1 MTIRF
6 LRNKVV
12 EVRPLSDGSLAVS
25 WRLTDDLLKAEVN
38 LTVQP
43 PDLEI
48 VQAEARLDRLVP
60 RSWSTASDLIKKIEG
75 VRVGAG
81 LRKIVQGL
89 LGGPNGC
96 MVLVNAVLESA
107 NAVILHFTR
116 PVIQEGENL
125 EGDEKLANLREM
137 IKNNPRLV
145 RSCVAFQDDSPIMQG
160 LQGDKNDHV

>member
-1 MTIRF
+1 MTLRF

-12 EVRPLSDGSLAVS
+12 EVSPQADGRLAVS
-25 WRLTDDLLKAEVN
+25 WRQTDDLLKAEVN
-38 LTVQP
+38 ICVQL

-48 VQAEARLDRLVP
+48 VEASAELSRLVP
-60 RSWSTASDLIKKIEG
+60 EAWSQAGEMIKKVEG

-89 LGGPNGC
+89 LGGAQGC
-96 MVLVNAVLESA
+96 PLLVRAVLESA

-116 PVIQEGENL
+116 PVLQNLEKL
-125 EGDEKLANLREM
+125 EGDDSLAGIREM
-137 IKNNPRLV
+137 VKNNPRLV

-160 LQGDKNDHV
+160 LGSGDR

>member
-12 EVRPLSDGSLAVS
+12 EVSPQSDGSILVS
-25 WRLTDDLLKAEVN
+25 WRQTDDLLKAEVN
-38 LTVQP
+38 MTVQP

-48 VQAEARLDRLVP
+48 IAASAILDRLVP
-60 RSWSTASDLIKKIEG
+60 RAWSNAEESIKKIEG

-89 LGGPNGC
+89 LGGPQGC
-96 MVLVNAVLESA
+96 PLLVYAVLESA

-116 PVIQEGENL
+116 PFLQVSEKL
-125 EGDEKLANLREM
+125 EGDEMLASLKEM
-137 IKNNPRLV
+137 ITNNPRLV
-145 RSCVAFQDDSPIMQG
+145 RSCVAFQDESPIMRDVNSG
-160 LQGDKNDHV
+160 P

>member
-12 EVRPLSDGSLAVS
+12 EVSPLSDGSLAVS

-38 LTVQP
+38 LRVQP

-48 VQAEARLDRLVP
+48 VEAAAELGRLVP
-60 RSWSTASDLIKKIEG
+60 KAWSAAPELIKKIEG
-75 VRVGAG
+75 VRVGSG
-81 LRKIVQGL
+81 LRKIVPGL

-96 MVLVNAVLESA
+96 SVLVHAVLESA

-116 PVIQEGENL
+116 PVVQAGEHLEGES
-125 EGDEKLANLREM
+125 KLANLREM
-137 IKNNPRLV
+137 VKNNPRLV

-160 LQGDKNDHV
+160 LGDKYDHV

>member
-1 MTIRF
+1 MTRRF

-12 EVRPLSDGSLAVS
+12 EVTSLPDGSLAVS

-38 LTVQP
+38 LIVQP

-48 VQAEARLDRLVP
+48 VQAEAGLKRLVP
-60 RSWSTASDLIKKIEG
+60 KAWSTAPELIKKIEG
-75 VRVGAG
+75 VRVGGG
-81 LRKIVQGL
+81 LRKIAQGL

-96 MVLVNAVLESA
+96 SVLVNAVLESA

-116 PVIQEGENL
+116 PVVQVGESLEGE
-125 EGDEKLANLREM
+125 EKLANLREM

-145 RSCVAFQDDSPIMQG
+145 RSCVAFQDDSPIMQNINRG
-160 LQGDKNDHV
+160 KNDNV

>member
-12 EVRPLSDGSLAVS
+12 EVGPRSDGSIAVS
-25 WRLTDDLLKAEVN
+25 WRLSDDLLKAEVN
-38 LTVQP
+38 ITVQL

-48 VQAEARLDRLVP
+48 VEASANLDRLVP
-60 RSWSTASDLIKKIEG
+60 EAWSQAGDLIKKIEG

-89 LGGPNGC
+89 LGGPQGC
-96 MVLVNAVLESA
+96 PLLVYAVLESA

-116 PVIQEGENL
+116 PVLQVSENL
-125 EGDEKLANLREM
+125 EGDEMLASLKEM
-137 IKNNPRLV
+137 VRNNPRLV
-145 RSCVAFQDDSPIMQG
+145 RSCVAFQDDSPIMQD
-160 LQGDKNDHV
+160 LVPEDR

>member
-12 EVRPLSDGSLAVS
+12 EVSPLSDGSLAVS

-38 LTVQP
+38 LRVQP

-48 VQAEARLDRLVP
+48 VQAEAKLERLVP
-60 RSWSTASDLIKKIEG
+60 RAWSSAPELIKKIEG

-96 MVLVNAVLESA
+96 SVLVHAVLEIA

-116 PVIQEGENL
+116 PVLQAGERLEGE
-125 EGDEKLANLREM
+125 EKLANLREM

-145 RSCVAFQDDSPIMQG
+145 RSCVAFQDDSPIMQS
-160 LQGDKNDHV
+160 LDREL

>member
-12 EVRPLSDGSLAVS
+12 EVNPRSDGSLAVS

-38 LTVQP
+38 LKVQP

-48 VQAEARLDRLVP
+48 VQADACLDRLVP
-60 RSWSTASDLIKKIEG
+60 RAWSTAPELIRKIEG

-89 LGGPNGC
+89 LGGPDGC
-96 MVLVNAVLESA
+96 SVLVHAVLESA

-116 PVIQEGENL
+116 PVIQVGESLEGE
-125 EGDEKLANLREM
+125 EKLANLREM

-160 LQGDKNDHV
+160 LGDKNDHV

>member
-6 LRNKVV
+6 VRNKVV
-12 EVRPLSDGSLAVS
+12 EVTPMPDGSIAVS

-38 LTVQP
+38 LKVQP

-48 VQAEARLDRLVP
+48 VAAQAILDRLVP
-60 RSWSTASDLIKKIEG
+60 KAWSTAPELVKKIEG

-81 LRKIVQGL
+81 LRKILQGL

-96 MVLVNAVLESA
+96 SVLVHAVLERA

-116 PVIQEGENL
+116 PVVQVGEHLEGE
-125 EGDEKLANLREM
+125 EKLANLREM
-137 IKNNPRLV
+137 VKNNPRLV
-145 RSCVAFQDDSPIMQG
+145 RSCVAFQDDSPIMQD
-160 LQGDKNDHV
+160 LTGDNNDHV

>member
-12 EVRPLSDGSLAVS
+12 EVNPLTDGSLAVS
-25 WRLTDDLLKAEVN
+25 WRLTDDLLKAEVY
-38 LTVQP
+38 LIVQP

-48 VQAEARLDRLVP
+48 VQAEAALDRLFP
-60 RSWSTASDLIKKIEG
+60 RAWSTAPELIKKIEG

-96 MVLVNAVLESA
+96 SVLAQAVLESA

-116 PVIQEGENL
+116 PVVQVGERLEGEA
-125 EGDEKLANLREM
+125 KLANLREM
-137 IKNNPRLV
+137 VKNNPRLV
-145 RSCVAFQDDSPIMQG
+145 QSCVAFQDKSPIMQG
-160 LQGDKNDHV
+160 LRGDKNDLI

>member
-12 EVRPLSDGSLAVS
+12 EVEPQSDGSLAVS

-38 LTVQP
+38 IRVLP

-48 VQAEARLDRLVP
+48 LEAEAKLDRLVP
-60 RSWSTASDLIKKIEG
+60 RAWSSAPALIKKIEG
-75 VRVGAG
+75 VRIGSG
-81 LRKIVQGL
+81 LRKIVGGL
-89 LGGPNGC
+89 LGGPQGC
-96 MVLVNAVLESA
+96 PVLAQAVLESS

-116 PVIQEGENL
+116 PVLQTGEKIVD
-125 EGDEKLANLREM
+125 DEQLTFLRDM

-160 LQGDKNDHV
+160 L

>member
-12 EVRPLSDGSLAVS
+12 EVTSLPDGSLAVS
-25 WRLTDDLLKAEVN
+25 WRLTDDLLNAEVN

-48 VQAEARLDRLVP
+48 VQAEVGLDRLVP
-60 RSWSTASDLIKKIEG
+60 RGWSTAPQLIKKIEG

-81 LRKIVQGL
+81 LRKIVLGL
-89 LGGPNGC
+89 LGGTSGC
-96 MVLVNAVLESA
+96 SILVDAVLESA

-116 PVIQEGENL
+116 PILQVGECL
-125 EGDEKLANLREM
+125 AGDEKMANLREM
-137 IKNNPRLV
+137 IKNNPRLI
-145 RSCVAFQDDSPIMQG
+145 RSCVSFQDASPIMQG
-160 LQGDKNDHV
+160 LQGDK

>member
-12 EVRPLSDGSLAVS
+12 EVEPQSDGSLAVS

-38 LTVQP
+38 IRVQP

-48 VQAEARLDRLVP
+48 VEAEAKLDRLVP
-60 RSWSTASDLIKKIEG
+60 RAWSSAPALIKKIEG
-75 VRVGAG
+75 VRIGSG
-81 LRKIVQGL
+81 LRKIVGGL
-89 LGGPNGC
+89 LGGPQGC
-96 MVLVNAVLESA
+96 PVLAQAVLESS

-116 PVIQEGENL
+116 PVLQAGEQL
-125 EGDEKLANLREM
+125 ADDDKLTFLREM

-145 RSCVAFQDDSPIMQG
+145 RSCVAFHDDSPIMQG
-160 LQGDKNDHV
+160 L

>member
-1 MTIRF
+1 MTLRF

-12 EVRPLSDGSLAVS
+12 EVSPQADDRLAVS
-25 WRLTDDLLKAEVN
+25 WRQTDDLLKAEIN
-38 LTVQP
+38 ICVQL

-48 VQAEARLDRLVP
+48 VEASAELSRLVP
-60 RSWSTASDLIKKIEG
+60 PAWSQADELIKKVEG

-89 LGGPNGC
+89 LGGAQGC
-96 MVLVNAVLESA
+96 PLLVHAVLESA

-116 PVIQEGENL
+116 PVLQAQEKL
-125 EGDEKLANLREM
+125 EGDDKRASLKEM
-137 IKNNPRLV
+137 IANNPRLV

-160 LQGDKNDHV
+160 LDSG

>member
-12 EVRPLSDGSLAVS
+12 EVTPLSDGSLAVS
-25 WRLTDDLLKAEVN
+25 WHLTDDLLQAEVN
-38 LTVQP
+38 LRVQP

-48 VQAEARLDRLVP
+48 VQAEAKLDRIVP
-60 RSWSTASDLIKKIEG
+60 RAWSSAPELIKKIEG

-96 MVLVNAVLESA
+96 SVLVQAVLESA

-116 PVIQEGENL
+116 PVIQVGESLEGE
-125 EGDEKLANLREM
+125 EKLANLREM
-137 IKNNPRLV
+137 IKSNPRLV

-160 LQGDKNDHV
+160 LD

>member
-12 EVRPLSDGSLAVS
+12 EVEPLSDGSLAVS

-38 LTVQP
+38 ITVQP

-48 VQAEARLDRLVP
+48 VAAEARLDRLVP
-60 RSWSTASDLIKKIEG
+60 RAWSAAPDLIKKIEG
-75 VRVGAG
+75 VRIGSG
-81 LRKIVQGL
+81 LRKIVAGL
-89 LGGPNGC
+89 LGGPQGC
-96 MVLVNAVLESA
+96 PVLAQAVLESA

-116 PVIQEGENL
+116 PGLQAGENL
-125 EGDEKLANLREM
+125 TDDEKLAFLREM
-137 IKNNPRLV
+137 IKSNPRLV

-160 LQGDKNDHV
+160 L